1 MNKILMLTVSNI
13 KKTIGHTI
21 SLFIMFLIA
30 ALLLNSGL
38 LISINF
44 NKFFNDTCNELNT
57 SNIYYTMPSRIYD
70 DELRQYIRDHE
81 NLISMQ
87 EEYSIWADVKV
98 KYNDEERGLTLLM
111 NDASFNRDLSK
122 WKFVGEHLPV
132 ESDEMS
138 IYLPSIFRES
148 GNYNLND
155 N

>member
-1 MNKILMLTVSNI
+1 
-13 KKTIGHTI
+13 
-21 SLFIMFLIA
+21 
-30 ALLLNSGL
+30 
-38 LISINF
+38 
-44 NKFFNDTCNELNT
+44 
-57 SNIYYTMPSRIYD
+57 
-70 DELRQYIRDHE
+70 
-81 NLISMQ
+81 MQ

-155 N
+155 NFEIHLTANNKKLDFTIKGFIEDIYFSSMETTQVYIFP